1 MLEQDQQCR
10 SSYPQSKKCLES
22 CPPGPSGHAQQ
33 TLLIEDESLLKRFS
47 LQQWLEVLRKVT
59 YAIGGVVVF
68 AAFRNSL
75 TWHLEKFWG
84 ASGDFWQSQW
94 GKIYTFFGE
103 DDFAVGFYGTAWVSF
118 LSYWFVCLLFLIIDL
133 TGQPAFIFKY
143 KIQDDQNIPVP
154 RGKLLHAIAVVLYN
168 QVVVGGPTL
177 LLLYHLMQWRGCSF
191 GRELPSIYWV
201 MVEAVVFL
209 IFEEI
214 GFYYSH
220 RVFHHPRV
228 YRYIHKIHHEWTAP
242 ISVVAI
248 YCHPLEHLFANILP
262 AVIGPV
268 VMGSHVA
275 TLMLWIHVAQT
286 SAIISHCGYHLPF
299 LPSPE
304 AHDFHHLKFTN
315 NFGTLGIL
323 DRLHG
328 TDSLFRQSRQYQ
340 RHVLLLGLTPVKQA
354 FPDDPKEQKCDWML

>member
-1 MLEQDQQCR
+1 MFSADERLAEQ
-10 SSYPQSKKCLES
+10 SSRFQSKRCLES
-22 CPPGPSGHAQQ
+22 FPPGQLEDPQS
-33 TLLIEDESLLKRFS
+33 TPILEDESLFRRFS
-47 LQQWLEVLRKVT
+47 LQQCLEVLRKVT
-59 YAIGGVVVF
+59 YVIGGVIVF
-68 AAFRNSL
+68 AAVRNSL

-103 DDFAVGFYGTAWVSF
+103 DDFTVGFYGIACVTF
-118 LSYWFVCLLFLIIDL
+118 FTYWFVCFLFLIIDL
-133 TGQPAFIFKY
+133 TGQPAFLYKY
-143 KIQDDQNIPVP
+143 KIQDDQNVPVP

-168 QVVVGGPTL
+168 QVIVSGPTL
-177 LLLYHLMQWRGCSF
+177 YLTYHLMQWRGSSF

-220 RVFHHPRV
+220 RLFHHPRV

-242 ISVVAI
+242 ISVVAL
-248 YCHPLEHLFANILP
+248 YCHPVEHFFANVLP
-262 AVIGPV
+262 ALIGPIL
-268 VMGSHVA
+268 MASHIA
-275 TLMLWIHVAQT
+275 TFMLWINVAQI

-328 TDSLFRQSRQYQ
+328 TDTLFRQSKQYQ
-340 RHVLLLGLTPVKQA
+340 RHILLTGLTPVKQS
-354 FPDDPKEQKCDWML
+354 FPDDPKDQKCE

>member
-1 MLEQDQQCR
+1 MLSPDQRCR
-10 SSYPQSKKCLES
+10 PSCAQTKSCLENY
-22 CPPGPSGHAQQ
+22 PATPDRDAQQ
-33 TLLIEDESLLKRFS
+33 TALGEDESLLRRFS

-59 YAIGGVVVF
+59 YAIGGVIVF

-75 TWHLEKFWG
+75 TWHLQQFWG

-103 DDFAVGFYGTAWVSF
+103 DDFTVGFYGTACVSF
-118 LSYWFVCLLFLIIDL
+118 FSYWMVCLLFLMIDL
-133 TGQPAFIFKY
+133 TGRPAFIFKY
-143 KIQDDQNIPVP
+143 KIQDDQNVPVP
-154 RGKLLHAIAVVLYN
+154 KGKLMHAIGVVLYN
-168 QVVVGGPTL
+168 QVVVAGPAIL
-177 LLLYHLMQWRGCSF
+177 LTYHLMQWRGSSF

-220 RVFHHPRV
+220 RIFHHPRV

-242 ISVVAI
+242 ISVVAL
-248 YCHPLEHLFANILP
+248 YCHPVEHLFANIMPLL
-262 AVIGPV
+262 IGPV
-268 VMGSHVA
+268 VMGCHIA
-275 TLMLWIHVAQT
+275 TFMLWINIAQT
-286 SAIISHCGYHLPF
+286 SAIIAHCGYHLPF

-328 TDSLFRQSRQYQ
+328 TDSLFRKTKQYQ
-340 RHVLLLGLTPVKQA
+340 RHILLLGFTPVKHTV
-354 FPDDPKEQKCDWML
+354 PDDPKEPRCD